1 MNILPKKWTLL
12 FAAAI
17 TAIVLAWTNAFAQQ
31 RYQPSGDTNAN
42 PLSDIHLRDK
52 ALVVV
57 LKSSVV
63 SADDT
68 DNSIIDSVLRADP
81 YSTVR
86 HHTVYWTLARK
97 LNSYIR
103 KHKSLSAATDI
114 SEADFVIFF
123 SLVEY
128 RRILNEAYPF
138 GELYVIAKGEP
149 QSQRPPRIIW
159 KSNKIMWA
167 GDAVSNFLKD
177 LKNIRGED

>member
-1 MNILPKKWTLL
+1 MLV
-12 FAAAI
+12 A
-17 TAIVLAWTNAFAQQ
+17 LACSGAFAQQ
-31 RYQPSGDTNAN
+31 RFQPTDNTPAN
-42 PLSDIHLRDK
+42 PLSDIRLRDK

-57 LKSSVV
+57 LKSSVI

-86 HHTVYWTLARK
+86 HHIVYWTLAKK

-103 KHKSLSAATDI
+103 KHKSLSAATDLG
-114 SEADFVIFF
+114 EADFVIFF

-128 RRILNEAYPF
+128 RRILNTDYPF

-149 QSQRPPRIIW
+149 QSQTPPRIIW
-159 KSNKIMWA
+159 KSSKIIWA
-167 GDAVSNFLKD
+167 GDAISNFLKD